1 MLEQLLAASVV
12 PAGVLPGGWTVA
24 FSSQSDK
31 HEERQQGTENDGYD

>member
-1 MLEQLLAASVV
+1 MLEPLQSASVV
-12 PAGVLPGGWTVA
+12 PAEALPGGWAVT

>member
-1 MLEQLLAASVV
+1 MPEPLQSASVV
-12 PAGVLPGGWTVA
+12 PAEALPGDWAVT